1 MEISRRKFFQFGAIA
16 GGSAVCALTGTT
28 GKAQASELPAIDPD
42 WYGMLNDSTRCIGC
56 KACQF
61 ACKKENKLSAESTI
75 GDAQAFGEPIYDSPR
90 ELSEQTYTLIQ
101 LHQDEKSGETTFVK
115 KQCMHCADAA
125 CQSACIVGAL
135 KKQKNGAVKYDA
147 DMCMG
152 CRYCMVACPFNV
164 PQFEWHKAIPS
175 IKKCTLCS
183 ETRLEKGQPTACASV
198 CPAGAITFGKRSEL
212 LKIARARIAAE
223 PERYLDQI
231 YGEHEVGGTC
241 VLYLTKPQVQ
251 FAGFGFPEVGHRPV
265 SDLTESIQH
274 RIFQYFIPPVAVY
287 GVLGGIM
294 FYNQNRRKQ
303 AGEQGGEDEY

>member
-1 MEISRRKFFQFGAIA
+1 MDLSRRKFLKLGAVA
-16 GGSAVCALTGTT
+16 GGSAVCNLAR
-28 GKAQASELPAIDPD
+28 PAAAREMPDIDPD

-56 KACQF
+56 KACMV
-61 ACKKENKLSAESTI
+61 ACKKENKLPPESTL
-75 GDAQAFGEPIYDSPR
+75 GDAATFGAPLYDSPR

-101 LHQDEKSGETTFVK
+101 LHRDEKTGAATFVK
-115 KQCMHCADAA
+115 RQCMHCADAA

-147 DMCMG
+147 GMCMG

-164 PQFEWHKAIPS
+164 PQFEWHAALPS
-175 IKKCTLCS
+175 IRKCTLCS
-183 ETRLEKGQPTACASV
+183 ETRLEKGEATACASA

-223 PERYLDQI
+223 PERYLDQV
-231 YGEHEVGGTC
+231 YGENEVGGTC
-241 VLYLTKPQVQ
+241 VLYLTRKDVA
-251 FAGFGFPEVGHRPV
+251 FAGLGLQPFGYKPV

-274 RIFQYFIPPVAVY
+274 RIFQYFIPPIAVY

-294 FYNQNRRKQ
+294 FYNQNRKRK
-303 AGEQGGEDEY
+303 AGTEGGDDDY